1 MHPEQLLE
9 IADRV
14 VSSARPGEQ
23 VEAVVAWS
31 RDTEVRAYDSE
42 VEHFVSAESAGLG
55 VRVVSG
61 HRQGIAWAGV
71 LDEAAIAETL
81 GDARDNAACA
91 GEDPDAGLAEPDG
104 VAPVELSLYDER
116 LESVPTERK
125 IACALEL
132 EAQVRAADPRIRGVE
147 SADYGDTLA
156 ATAIATSTGIRSA
169 GRESSVYLGT
179 DVLAESGDD
188 TTTGFGFSVA
198 RGMDDLDPQRAGAD
212 AVERA
217 LRMLGATSAPSER
230 LTVVFDPYVTSQLLG
245 LIAEMLSGDAVL
257 RGRSPFAGRVGEVVA
272 APGVTLLDD
281 ATRAA
286 SPAASDIDGEGLA
299 CRPVLLIEDGVLSG
313 FLHNAYTARASGTV
327 STGSAQRPSHRG
339 GPSVGPHVAT
349 VVPGGLSPEAVLAG
363 VGEGVLVRDL
373 AGLHSGVNPV
383 SGDLSV
389 GAEGQR
395 IRGGELAEP
404 LREVTIASTLQRLLS
419 QVVAIGDD
427 LTLFPWESTGV
438 TLAVADVT
446 MSGR

>member
-9 IADRV
+9 VADRV
-14 VSSARPGEQ
+14 VSMATPGEQ
-23 VEAVVAWS
+23 IEAVVAWS
-31 RDTEVRAYDSE
+31 RHTEVRAYE
-42 VEHFVSAESAGLG
+42 GQVEHFVSAETAGLG

-61 HRQGIAWAGV
+61 HRQGMAWAGV
-71 LDEAAIAETL
+71 LDEASLAEAVA
-81 GDARDNAACA
+81 DARDNAACA

-104 VAPVELSLYDER
+104 TAPVELSLYDER
-116 LESVPTERK
+116 LETFPTDRK
-125 IACALEL
+125 IALAVDL

-147 SADYGDTLA
+147 SADYGDSLS

-169 GRESSVYLGT
+169 GRESTVYLGA
-179 DVLAESGDD
+179 DVLAGSEDD
-188 TTTGFGFSVA
+188 VTTGFGFSVG
-198 RGMDDLDPQRAGAD
+198 RGPDDLDPGRAGEDAVQRA
-212 AVERA
+212 V
-217 LRMLGATSAPSER
+217 RMLGAGPAPSER
-230 LTVVFDPYVTSQLLG
+230 LTVVFDPFVTSQLLG

-272 APGVTLLDD
+272 APGVTFLDD
-281 ATRAA
+281 ATDAS

-299 CRPVLLIEDGVLSG
+299 CRRVPVIEDGVLVG

-349 VVPGGLSPEAVLAG
+349 VVPGSVSPEALLAE
-363 VGEGVLVRDL
+363 VGDGVLVRDL

-389 GAEGQR
+389 GIEGQR
-395 IRGGELAEP
+395 IRGGEVAEP
-404 LREVTIASTLQRLLS
+404 LREVTIATTLQRLLG
-419 QVVAIGDD
+419 QVVAVGDD
-427 LTLFPWESTGV
+427 LTYFPWESTGV